1 MVAIIGGGLTFF
13 MHKARNGVALSTVQ
27 LFKNHPGNYP
37 NLLAFSENELHG
49 TDIAEMNL
57 LCATGLPGA
66 ENLNMSECLATLDA
80 WAQRVKYGT
89 EKNLYRFRDHPKEYE
104 NSEGYFRML
113 MMAVVLCED
122 LGVRY
127 NPEKISSPDAVN
139 PTAGFF
145 RDSQDVFL
153 HGLLSKNKMGTCSSM
168 PVLYAALARRL
179 EYPVKLV
186 TTRAHLFLRWEDTR
200 ERFNMDATG
209 QGMNRYNDDHYRNW
223 PFPLSEEEIRA
234 EGYLK
239 SLTTSE
245 ELAVFLSI
253 RGGVLVE
260 AGRLQ
265 EAVQVF
271 GEVARR
277 TPNWRSSQ
285 VMLAE
290 VEQMVAM
297 RQQAQRVQVECILRQ
312 QEMQRMT
319 YDPILNPNPRLK
331 LQKTTYNAEP

>member
-1 MVAIIGGGLTFF
+1 MMV
-13 MHKARNGVALSTVQ
+13 
-27 LFKNHPGNYP
+27 NHPESYFT
-37 NLLAFSENELHG
+37 LLALAESELNG
-49 TDIAEMNL
+49 TDIAEINL
-57 LCATGLPGA
+57 ICATGLPGA
-66 ENLNMSECLATLDA
+66 EYLNIPECVASLDA

-89 EKNLYRFRDHPKEYE
+89 EKNMYRYRNSPKEYE
-104 NSEGYFRML
+104 HSEGYFRML

-139 PTAGFF
+139 PAAGFF

-153 HGLLSKNKMGTCSSM
+153 PGLLGPRHQGTCSSM

-179 EYPVKLV
+179 GYPVKLV
-186 TTRAHLFLRWEDTR
+186 TTRAHLFLRWEDAR

-209 QGMNRYNDDHYRNW
+209 QGMNRYNDDHYREW
-223 PFPLSEEEIRA
+223 PFPLTEEEIRA

-239 SLTTSE
+239 SLTASE

-271 GEVARR
+271 SEVARR
-277 TPNWRSSQ
+277 TPHWRSSQ

-290 VEQMVAM
+290 VQQMVAM
-297 RQQAQRVQVECILRQ
+297 RQHAHRMQVENILRQ
-312 QEMQRMT
+312 QEMRRMT
-319 YDPILNPNPRLK
+319 YDPVLNPNPRLQ